1 MSQILKLRD
10 EVYEALREAA
20 RGSGMAPEEWIAAHL
35 PTLEVRNGGMPSQK
49 EIARANARLRKHII
63 SSGRPGSCDNE
74 QIDADLA
81 REFGDDHAKLYRRGK
96 R

>member
-1 MSQILKLRD
+1 MSQTLKLRD
-10 EVYEALREAA
+10 EIYEALRQAA
-20 RGSGMAPEEWIAAHL
+20 HGSGMAPEEWIA
-35 PTLEVRNGGMPSQK
+35 NGGGPTTK

-81 REFGDDHAKLYRRGK
+81 REYGDNHAKLYRREK

>member
-1 MSQILKLRD
+1 MSQTLKLRD

-20 RGSGMAPEEWIAAHL
+20 RSSGMAPEEWIAAHL
-35 PTLEVRNGGMPSQK
+35 PALDVRDGRRPTTK

-81 REFGDDHAKLYRRGK
+81 REYGDDHAKLYRREK
-96 R
+96 P